1 MSETKTICKGC
12 KVETEPD
19 LFNKAE
25 NLKNI
30 LDALSELGFTPDSDF
45 IEFVKP
51 KLAGLCVLCGETEV
65 IKTALLSV
73 VVDKI
78 DEKETKECIVNLL
91 NAFSFLAQESM
102 WLACKRAVHSEIV
115 RSKRKLNARTAWRLF
130 MVLCNIRG
138 QHPHVEEA
146 EAGLMVALRKYG
158 YSMGDLAFIFDR
170 SKDTV
175 SRHVGVGGFR

>member
-1 MSETKTICKGC
+1 MSETKTICKSC
-12 KVETEPD
+12 KAETAPD
-19 LFNKAE
+19 LFKNPE

-30 LDALSELGFTPDSDF
+30 LDPLREMGFTADSDF
-45 IEFVKP
+45 IEIVKP

-91 NAFSFLAQESM
+91 NTLTFLTQETVWM
-102 WLACKRAVHSEIV
+102 GCKRAVHNEIV

-138 QHPHVEEA
+138 QPPHVEEA
-146 EAGLMVALRKYG
+146 EANMMVALRKYG
-158 YSMGDLAFIFDR
+158 YSMGDLGFIFDR